1 MKKTIRILV
10 VALLVGVLSIGA
22 VLGPRR
28 VGRRVV
34 RTWLLLTGHLI
45 DVDGHRIQLECRGVG
60 SPTVVMDSGL
70 NMTMETWGRVPAD
83 VSGFTRVCTYNRA
96 GLGYSDSGPKPR
108 TSKTIVN
115 ELDTLLVKAGVTGP
129 YVLVGHSVGGLNVRL
144 YASEHPDKV
153 VGMVLID
160 ASDENEYQRLAA
172 LKSGAE
178 KEKYLRH
185 EGGGNYEGVDLLA
198 SAEELRGASP
208 IHAMPLLVLT
218 ARRQEQQNTE
228 EAQMIEQMQADLAKL
243 APNSKQII
251 AENSGHFIQLDR
263 PFLVADSILSVVRAS
278 REHSTSL

>member
-10 VALLVGVLSIGA
+10 VVMLVGVLSVGA

-28 VGRRVV
+28 VGRRVA

-45 DVDGHRIQLECRGVG
+45 DVDGHRIQIECRGVG

-83 VSGFTRVCTYNRA
+83 VADFTRVCTYNRA

-115 ELDTLLVKAGVTGP
+115 ELDALLVKAGVTGP

-178 KEKYLRH
+178 KEKYLQH

-198 SAEELRGASP
+198 SAEELRGAAP

-218 ARRQEQQNTE
+218 ARRREQQNTE

-263 PFLVADSILSVVRAS
+263 PFLVTDSILSVVRAS

>member
-10 VALLVGVLSIGA
+10 VALLVGVLSVGA

-34 RTWLLLTGHLI
+34 GTWLLLTGHLI
-45 DVDGHRIQLECRGVG
+45 NVDGHRIQLECRGVG

-70 NMTMETWGRVPAD
+70 NMTMDTWGRVPDD
-83 VSGFTRVCTYNRA
+83 VAGFTRVCTYNRA
-96 GLGYSDSGPKPR
+96 GLGYSDAGPKPR
-108 TSKTIVN
+108 TSKVIVN
-115 ELDTLLVKAGVTGP
+115 ELDALLVNAGITGP

-178 KEKYLRH
+178 KEKYLQH
-185 EGGGNYEGVDLLA
+185 EGGGNFEGVDLLA
-198 SAEELRGASP
+198 SAEELRGSGP

-218 ARRQEQQNTE
+218 ANQRQESE
-228 EAQMIEQMQADLAKL
+228 EARVIRELQTELVKL
-243 APNSKQII
+243 VPNGKQVI

-263 PFLVADSILSVVRAS
+263 PFLVTDSILSVVRAS

>member
-10 VALLVGVLSIGA
+10 VALLVGSLSVGA

-28 VGRRVV
+28 VGKRIAY
-34 RTWLLLTGHLI
+34 TWLVLTGHLI
-45 DVDGHRIQLECRGVG
+45 NVDGHRIELECRGAG

-70 NMTMETWGRVPAD
+70 SMTMETWGRVPAD
-83 VSGFTRVCTYNRA
+83 VAAFTRVCTYNRA

-108 TSKTIVN
+108 TSKAIVN
-115 ELDTLLVKAGVTGP
+115 ELDALLVKADVTGP

-160 ASDENEYQRLAA
+160 ASSENEYQRLAA

-178 KEKYLRH
+178 KEKYLQH
-185 EGGGNYEGVDLLA
+185 EGGGNFEGVDLLA
-198 SAEELRGASP
+198 SADQLRSAAP
-208 IHAMPLLVLT
+208 LHAMPLLVLT
-218 ARRQEQQNTE
+218 ARPREQQNTE
-228 EAQMIEQMQADLAKL
+228 VAQVTEQLQADLAKL
-243 APNSKQII
+243 LPNGKQMI

-263 PFLVADSILSVVRAS
+263 PFLVTDSILSVVRAA
-278 REHSTSL
+278 RDHSTSL

>member
-1 MKKTIRILV
+1 MKKTIAILV
-10 VALLVGVLSIGA
+10 VALLVGVLSVGA
-22 VLGPRR
+22 VVGPRR
-28 VGRRVV
+28 VGRRVE

-45 DVDGHRIQLECRGVG
+45 NVDGHRIQIECRGVG

-70 NMTMETWGRVPAD
+70 SMTMETWGRVPAD
-83 VSGFTRVCTYNRA
+83 VAGFTRVCTYNRA

-108 TSKTIVN
+108 TSKVLVN
-115 ELDTLLVKAGVTGP
+115 ELDTLLVKAGVAGP

-178 KEKYLRH
+178 KEKYLQH
-185 EGGGNYEGVDLLA
+185 EGGGNFEGVNLLA
-198 SAEELRGASP
+198 SAEELRGAAP

-218 ARRQEQQNTE
+218 ARGRERQNPE
-228 EAQMIEQMQADLAKL
+228 EAQVIEPLQANLAKL
-243 APNSKQII
+243 VPNGKQII

-263 PFLVADSILSVVRAS
+263 PFLVTDSIFLVVRAA
-278 REHSTSL
+278 RGHSTSL